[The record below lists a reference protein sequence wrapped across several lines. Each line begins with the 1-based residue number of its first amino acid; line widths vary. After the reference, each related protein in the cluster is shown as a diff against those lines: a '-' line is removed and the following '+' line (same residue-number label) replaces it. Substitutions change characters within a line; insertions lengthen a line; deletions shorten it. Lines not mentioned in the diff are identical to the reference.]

1 MTIESVGYNR
11 KTLLEMLKNRIV
23 EVRFR
28 KADDT
33 IRVLRGTL
41 LDEYLPEKYRKEG
54 ITPDDLVEPSKQQDN
69 LVTLWDVDDND
80 WRSVRTD
87 RIIDVL

>member
-1 MTIESVGYNR
+1 MDTETIGYNR
-11 KTLLEMLKNRIV
+11 DTLLAMLQNRIV
-23 EVRFR
+23 EVKFR
-28 KADDT
+28 KADGNVRT
-33 IRVLRGTL
+33 LRGTL

-54 ITPDDLVEPSKQQDN
+54 ITPDDLMEELPAN
-69 LVTLWDVDDND
+69 LVTMWDVDAND